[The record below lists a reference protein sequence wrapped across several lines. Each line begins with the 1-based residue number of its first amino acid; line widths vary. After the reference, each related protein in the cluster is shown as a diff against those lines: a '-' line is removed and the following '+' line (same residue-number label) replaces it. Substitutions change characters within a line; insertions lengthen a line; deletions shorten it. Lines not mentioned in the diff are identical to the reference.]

1 MKIKNS
7 KKIYFIY
14 LHLLLNIFVCYSCS
28 PPSMML
34 NRGQQNKGALLTEI
48 VPGIFAKS
56 WIERTVQLN
65 AELSDSHTLG
75 GFPGGMSFI
84 KLNATLMDSS
94 LVNSGLKEFEILS
107 EMDKEEIADYEK
119 SYKQNYKISDY
130 YFIWLEMQT
139 TGTEEIFNLERWN
152 IWCENNT
159 GDQSNPV
166 EIIEYTTLQ
175 NPIDLSVPS
184 NFENQRTPDKK
195 FEPPQISTNVILLY
209 FAKTDING
217 KDIVDTYIGTLS
229 LVLLDWSDRGI
240 KYKGTWDLKSLS
252 DLK

>member
-14 LHLLLNIFVCYSCS
+14 LHLLLNIFVCYSCG

-34 NRGQQNKGALLTEI
+34 NRQHQNKGALLTEI

-65 AELSDSHTLG
+65 AELSDSHTPG

-94 LVNSGLKEFEILS
+94 LVISGLKEFEILS

-152 IWCENNT
+152 IWCENNV
-159 GDQSNPV
+159 GIQYNPA
-166 EIIEYTTLQ
+166 EIIESTMLHKPI
-175 NPIDLSVPS
+175 NPSVPS
-184 NFENQRTPDKK
+184 SLENKGTTDKK
-195 FEPPQISTNVILLY
+195 FESTPIPNKVILLY
-209 FAKTDING
+209 FAKSDING
-217 KDIVDTYIGTLS
+217 NDIVDLNTGTLS
-229 LVLLDWSDRGI
+229 LVLLDWNDRGI